1 MCVREPGPE
10 DDLNEA
16 AGSVPTASTA
26 KAALYSGRC
35 CTQPLGVAKIRKIGL
50 KLWMACTPYSYS
62 PASGFLTD
70 YGGTGNKNIKK
81 QHVSSLNFWHSKDQ
95 SVNSCRRETQNN
107 INIISLYRLLPSELC
122 TLFTLHVEDRN
133 RWQKNSHICRQQSLS
148 MYGMDNAK

>member
-70 YGGTGNKNIKK
+70 YGGTGNKNKK
-81 QHVSSLNFWHSKDQ
+81 TAYFKPEFLALKRPKREFMQKRDSK
-95 SVNSCRRETQNN
+95 
-107 INIISLYRLLPSELC
+107 
-122 TLFTLHVEDRN
+122 
-133 RWQKNSHICRQQSLS
+133 
-148 MYGMDNAK
+148 